1 MTTTT
6 QTVRLTNGQR
16 MKLTT
21 RDGRVTAKPVGEVE
35 WKLQAAAVRALRAM
49 PEFGKQFLLAG
60 DMASGKRGPRAQQ
73 MALATGLTPGDPDLR
88 LYLPNGAVRFIE
100 YKTATGRL
108 SPAQR
113 QRHADMARL
122 GHVVE
127 VVAATTEAECAA
139 ATVALVRGW
148 LVANDQQATAKP
160 TAKLATI
167 DISS

>member
-1 MTTTT
+1 MNNGHCNSNKQTTTT
-6 QTVRLTNGQR
+6 SQHSQTVRIDGQR

-21 RDGRVTAKPVGEVE
+21 RNGRVTAKPVGEVE

-88 LYLPNGAVRFIE
+88 LYLLNGAVRFIE

-122 GHVVE
+122 GHAVE
-127 VVAATTEAECAA
+127 VVAATA
-139 ATVALVRGW
+139 
-148 LVANDQQATAKP
+148 
-160 TAKLATI
+160 
-167 DISS
+167 